1 MPKLGAHAKN
11 IVITMILSEATIG
24 LASMLIL

>member
-11 IVITMILSEATIG
+11 IVITMISSEATIV